1 MGVSLS
7 ASFLWVSGRGLISSS
22 GCTGRTYWRAVSSVN
37 HGAMMGTPDFFFF
50 NWLMTREVSD
60 LVDQQTDVEGSEPL
74 LVEGADHSAW
84 LSSFPSAVP
93 QV

>member
-1 MGVSLS
+1 
-7 ASFLWVSGRGLISSS
+7 
-22 GCTGRTYWRAVSSVN
+22 
-37 HGAMMGTPDFFFF
+37 MGTPDFFFF

-74 LVEGADHSAW
+74 LVEGADHSGW

>member
-1 MGVSLS
+1 
-7 ASFLWVSGRGLISSS
+7 
-22 GCTGRTYWRAVSSVN
+22 
-37 HGAMMGTPDFFFF
+37 MGTPDFFFFF

-60 LVDQQTDVEGSEPL
+60 LVDQQTDVEGGDPL
-74 LVEGADHSAW
+74 LVEGADHSGW